1 MGVSINTKAQLK
13 ATTLLDVDNLS
24 IPSGT
29 VYYTGLTKAVLSQYT
44 FVQIECSSSGV
55 SDYLCPYLA
64 KIDNSKLF
72 LCSIIVTPA
81 QWTNNRL
88 YSRFFA
94 VDDYGGELKINYVT
108 YSYGVET
115 LTAVRV
121 IGFK

>member
-24 IPSGT
+24 VASGT

-44 FVQIECSSSGV
+44 FVQIECTSSAIP
-55 SDYLCPYLA
+55 DYFCPYLA

-72 LCSIIVTPA
+72 QCSIILTTP
-81 QWTNNRL
+81 QWVSNKL
-88 YSRFFA
+88 YSRHFA

-108 YSYGVET
+108 SNYGGEI
-115 LTAVRV
+115 LTGVRV
-121 IGFK
+121 TGFK